1 MVCNLLRN
9 LLGIYRYLLGNKKEL
24 TVNKAFVIIL
34 LMLSWSTQA
43 DSIKA
48 LNVDRAVPN
57 SMHLSFANDS
67 NITPKKGDFK
77 IANYVLMSN
86 EEGERW
92 AVITLTN
99 LSSGNR
105 ELGEE
110 HILALFADGSRFM
123 PMEFKLGFKGN
134 ETQSVTVSF
143 ADYKFPILSVYSSN
157 DL

>member
-1 MVCNLLRN
+1 MLRN
-9 LLGIYRYLLGNKKEL
+9 LLGILLGNKKEL
-24 TVNKAFVIIL
+24 TVNKVLVIIL
-34 LMLSWSTQA
+34 LVLSWATQA
-43 DSIKA
+43 DSINA

-77 IANYVLMSN
+77 IVNYVLMSN

-110 HILALFADGSRFM
+110 HLLALFADGSRFM

-134 ETQSVTVSF
+134 ETDRKSVV
-143 ADYKFPILSVYSSN
+143 
-157 DL
+157 

>member
-9 LLGIYRYLLGNKKEL
+9 LLGNLLGNKKEL

-48 LNVDRAVPN
+48 LNVDRAVSN

-77 IANYVLMSN
+77 ITNYVLMSN

>member
-9 LLGIYRYLLGNKKEL
+9 LLGNKKEL

-48 LNVDRAVPN
+48 LNVDRAVSN

-77 IANYVLMSN
+77 ITNYVLMSN

-92 AVITLTN
+92 AVITLIN

>member
-1 MVCNLLRN
+1 LLCN
-9 LLGIYRYLLGNKKEL
+9 LLGILLGNKKEL
-24 TVNKAFVIIL
+24 TVNKALVIIL
-34 LMLSWSTQA
+34 LVLSWATQA

-77 IANYVLMSN
+77 IVNYVLMSN

-92 AVITLTN
+92 AAITLTN

-110 HILALFADGSRFM
+110 HLLALFADGSRFM
-123 PMEFKLGFKGN
+123 PTEFKLGFKGN

>member
-1 MVCNLLRN
+1 MLCNLLGN
-9 LLGIYRYLLGNKKEL
+9 LLGILLGNKKEL
-24 TVNKAFVIIL
+24 TVKKALVIIL
-34 LMLSWSTQA
+34 LVLSWASQA

-77 IANYVLMSN
+77 IVNYVLMSN

-110 HILALFADGSRFM
+110 HLLALFADGSRFM